1 MSSTTQEKNMAT
13 KYYQHRWLVEC
24 DDERASFS
32 TRAKARAYAVRL
44 SGHPANANIRLF
56 GPYTN
61 VDGCARV
68 IDLGSP
74 DPDRVRAGKTCAYY
88 LDTDED
94 TY

>member
-24 DDERASFS
+24 DDERSS
-32 TRAKARAYAVRL
+32 YRTREQARAVAAREN
-44 SGHPANANIRLF
+44 GHPCNENIRLF

-68 IDLGSP
+68 IDLGNP
-74 DPDRVRAGKTCAYY
+74 DPDRVRAGKKNTYAYRP
-88 LDTDED
+88 DMDE
-94 TY
+94 